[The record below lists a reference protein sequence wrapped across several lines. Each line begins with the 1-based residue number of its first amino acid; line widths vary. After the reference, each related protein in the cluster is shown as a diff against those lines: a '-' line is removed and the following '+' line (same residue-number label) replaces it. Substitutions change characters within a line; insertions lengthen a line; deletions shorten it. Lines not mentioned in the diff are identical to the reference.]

1 MSSAGGVGQ
10 RRQGKKR
17 RAEGTAVARNE
28 GGPVRPGQGYCRHT
42 RQELPGYSP
51 GRGGRLRHF
60 AFRPDTA
67 RVAAQ
72 EPGIGPIFDRLDIA
86 ADVWVDPA
94 NNLPQRLDVRVFQPG
109 REGTE
114 VWTMTLTFRDYGQPV
129 QITLPPP

>member
-72 EPGIGPIFDRLDIA
+72 EPGIGPILRPTSGLNRQATFPVLELS
-86 ADVWVDPA
+86 V
-94 NNLPQRLDVRVFQPG
+94 
-109 REGTE
+109 ES
-114 VWTMTLTFRDYGQPV
+114 MTLP
-129 QITLPPP
+129 LPPAGEGAGG